1 MLTFLKQWRFQR
13 LFMAIIILAFVARL
27 YKITNPV
34 ADWHS
39 FRQADTASVT
49 REYVKHGIDFLH
61 PKYHDL
67 SNIQSGDNVEWRDN
81 VEGWRMVE
89 FPLINGLLA
98 YLLRLFPQLD
108 LVLVSRL
115 ASVIASLFSLV
126 FLVLVIRRVYGAKI
140 ALLTGFFFA
149 VLPYSV
155 YYSRVILPE
164 PFFIA
169 FSLGSLWGYLQFLFE
184 ENKRWLVLSVV
195 LFTLALLVKPMSV
208 FFIPVFLGLRLWK
221 SFDLKGKDILAASIY
236 LLSFIPLLLW
246 RQWIQQYKIGIPVSN
261 WLYNGVGR
269 STNLSA
275 VYMIRFKPAWWRW
288 IFYERLTKLFL
299 GFFGVIPFAGAFIAM
314 ATEGIKKRRQHLVF
328 LLSWVAGAFLYVSV
342 FAAGNVQHDYYQAPL
357 VPFVCLALSLGTMFI
372 FKLAAKF
379 TSKLIAL
386 SVCLLLTGLTLF
398 FAFQQVKG
406 YYNINNPDIIL
417 AGKAADRL
425 LPKDAK
431 VIAPYG
437 GDTAFLFQTNRT
449 GWPIG
454 FGIDTKIAEGARY
467 YVSVNYDDETN
478 ALMKKYTVVEAK
490 KEYVIID
497 LTKKAK

>member
-1 MLTFLKQWRFQR
+1 MKKDRNLPK
-13 LFMAIIILAFVARL
+13 ILLLLLSLALVARL

-49 REYVKHGIDFLH
+49 REYVKHGVDFLH

-67 SNIQSGDNVEWRDN
+67 SNIQSGDNNDWQDN
-81 VEGWRMVE
+81 VNGWRMVE
-89 FPLINGLLA
+89 FPLVNGLLA
-98 YLLRLFPQLD
+98 YVLRALPRLD

-115 ASVIASLFSLV
+115 ASVVVSLFSLL
-126 FLVLVIRRVYGAKI
+126 FLVLITHRIYGRRVAFF
-140 ALLTGFFFA
+140 TGFFFA

-169 FSLGSLWGYLQFLFE
+169 FSLASLWGYLQYLE
-184 ENKRWLVLSVV
+184 SDKKRWLMSSAI
-195 LFTLALLVKPMSV
+195 LFALALLIKPMAV

-221 SFDLKGKDILAASIY
+221 SFDVKWKDAVTAICFAIA
-236 LLSFIPLLLW
+236 FIPLLWW
-246 RQWIQQYKIGIPVSN
+246 RQWIQQYKIGIPVSD

-269 STNLSA
+269 SSNLSP

-299 GFFGVIPFAGAFIAM
+299 GFFGVLPFLSGFVATLTSARSQRRGQASVLMAFA
-314 ATEGIKKRRQHLVF
+314 L
-328 LLSWVAGAFLYVSV
+328 GAFLYVSV

-357 VPFVCLALSLGTMFI
+357 VPFVSLALGLGIVFLFDWLIKILKAPVAILICACVIGLMEI
-372 FKLAAKF
+372 FAW
-379 TSKLIAL
+379 
-386 SVCLLLTGLTLF
+386 G
-398 FAFQQVKG
+398 QVSG
-406 YYNINNPDIIL
+406 YYNINNPNILL

-425 LPKDAK
+425 LPPDAK
-431 VIAPYG
+431 VIAPYD
-437 GDTAFLFQTNRT
+437 GDTAFLFATNRT

-454 FGIDTKIAEGARY
+454 FGIETKIAEGAGY

-478 ALMKKYTVVEAK
+478 MLAKRYTTIVST
-490 KEYVIID
+490 KEYIILD
-497 LTKKAK
+497 LLKPLKNNQ